1 VKTRKN
7 LTKGVKVKALIQVT
21 LKNEVLD
28 PQGKAVQNSL
38 KSLGFRGIKNVR
50 QGKLIEIELQE
61 SNIKIARES
70 LDEMCNKLLANP
82 VIENYRIEIS
92 ED

>member
-1 VKTRKN
+1 M
-7 LTKGVKVKALIQVT
+7 KAQIQVT

-61 SNIKIARES
+61 SNIKIARERGFFS
-70 LDEMCNKLLANP
+70 G
-82 VIENYRIEIS
+82 
-92 ED
+92 

>member
-1 VKTRKN
+1 M
-7 LTKGVKVKALIQVT
+7 KAQIQVT

-38 KSLGFRGIKNVR
+38 KTLGFRGIKNVR

-61 SNIKIARES
+61 SNIKIARGS

>member
-1 VKTRKN
+1 M
-7 LTKGVKVKALIQVT
+7 KAQIQVT

>member
-1 VKTRKN
+1 M
-7 LTKGVKVKALIQVT
+7 KALIQVT

-38 KSLGFRGIKNVR
+38 KSLGFRRIKNVR